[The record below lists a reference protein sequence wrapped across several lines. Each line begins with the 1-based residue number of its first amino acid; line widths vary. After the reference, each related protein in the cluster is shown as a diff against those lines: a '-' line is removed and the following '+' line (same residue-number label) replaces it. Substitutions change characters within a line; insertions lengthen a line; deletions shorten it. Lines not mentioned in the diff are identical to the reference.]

1 MKHYEIFDG
10 RRYLLTVMPSENP
23 WEVLD
28 EERRNRRNPR
38 LSMMMLK
45 NGVRTLAEGPSVP
58 EPEEEFGYAE
68 SEAEDE

>member
-38 LSMMMLK
+38 LSMMVLK
-45 NGVRTLAEGPSVP
+45 DGMRTLAEGPSVP
-58 EPEEEFGYAE
+58 EPEEEFAFEECEEEGE
-68 SEAEDE
+68 